1 MHCFRNLFMH
11 LLLFCHIKL
20 TYRLHLGGTF
30 QTIMAFS
37 VYTALLCVMKSALS
51 SAKLRVRH

>member
-1 MHCFRNLFMH
+1 MH

-30 QTIMAFS
+30 LTIMVFS